1 MSSLLILFC
10 LFFFSF
16 SLPVDVVFTSY
27 SFSHINEDKRKTE
40 GQVQMFEI
48 LRDVD
53 NCPVGHC
60 FVFLFVSVF
69 TNLQGKSLLAFFFT
83 F

>member
-1 MSSLLILFC
+1 MSSLLILFS
-10 LFFFSF
+10 LFYFIIFFI
-16 SLPVDVVFTSY
+16 LPVDVVLNSY

-53 NCPVGHC
+53 NCPVGQC
-60 FVFLFVSVF
+60 FVFFVCFSIYKF
-69 TNLQGKSLLAFFFT
+69 ARQTTIGHF
-83 F
+83 